1 MKLSGKRII
10 VTGSTEGI
18 GAAVAEGLLGDG
30 AEVVLNSHLPDPPA
44 DFLDRMRALGPC
56 HYVHAD
62 LSTIDGPRKVVEEGA
77 ACMNGVDCL
86 VNNAGTCVEAS
97 FLDTTPENFSAVFDL
112 NVRGYFLASQQFA
125 RIVGQREFDACVI
138 CTGSTN
144 SIQAER
150 DLVLYDASKGAVLM
164 MVRGLAVT
172 LAGQGI
178 RVVGVGPGLIR
189 TQLNDYGHQ
198 DDEGMQRLLESQ
210 IPVGRI
216 GLPRDVAG
224 AVAFLASDDA
234 RYITGQMLYVDGGIS
249 ALQMT
254 YELREGK
261 S

>member
-1 MKLSGKRII
+1 MKLEGKRII
-10 VTGSTEGI
+10 VTGSTDGI
-18 GAAVAEGLLGDG
+18 GASMAEKLLREG
-30 AEVVLNSHLPDPPA
+30 AEVVLNSHLADPPA
-44 DFLDRMRALGPC
+44 EFFDRMKTLGPC
-56 HYVHAD
+56 HYVQAD
-62 LSTIDGPRKVVEEGA
+62 LSTIEGPRKIVEEGA
-77 ACMNGVDCL
+77 KLMNGVDCL
-86 VNNAGTCVEAS
+86 VNNAGTCVDSS
-97 FLDTTPENFSAVFDL
+97 FLDTTPENFSRVFDL
-112 NVRGYFLASQQFA
+112 NVRGYFLATQEFA
-125 RIVGQREFDACVI
+125 RIVGKREFDACVI
-138 CTGSTN
+138 CTGSSN

-198 DDEGMQRLLESQ
+198 DDEKLQGLLESQ

-216 GLPRDVAG
+216 GLPGDVAG

-234 RYITGQMLYVDGGIS
+234 GYITGQMLYVDGGIT

-254 YELREGK
+254 YELREGI